1 VSQGTRTR
9 PIVIA
14 IDGPAASGKGTL
26 AKRLA
31 ALYGLAHLDTGA
43 LYRGIAAAVLAAG
56 ANPADETAAVKAAR
70 ALDPSKL
77 DEARLRSDETGK
89 AAGIVAAI
97 PAVRAA
103 ILERQ
108 RSFAEHPP
116 GGAPG
121 AVLDGRDTG
130 TVICPDA
137 TVKLYVTAS
146 LDVRARRRTLELEER
161 GIAADEAAVR
171 KDIAERDQR
180 DMNRPV
186 APLKRAPDAHL
197 LDTSTLDIEATVA
210 AARAIID
217 RVLES
222 GCGSGDG
229 SRPL

>member
-1 VSQGTRTR
+1 MSASARRR

-26 AKRLA
+26 AKHLA
-31 ALYGLAHLDTGA
+31 ALYGFAHLDTGA
-43 LYRGIAAAVLAAG
+43 LYRGIAAAVLAEG

-70 ALDPSKL
+70 ALNPSKL

-161 GIAADEAAVR
+161 GIAANEAAVR
-171 KDIAERDQR
+171 ADIAERDHR

-229 SRPL
+229 SRSL

>member
-1 VSQGTRTR
+1 VTGTSPKR

-31 ALYGLAHLDTGA
+31 AIYGFAHLDTGA
-43 LYRGIAAAVLAAG
+43 LYRGIAAVVLAAG
-56 ANPADETAAVKAAR
+56 ADPADETAAVDAAR
-70 ALDPSKL
+70 TLDLSAL
-77 DEARLRSDETGK
+77 DEASLRSDETGR

-103 ILERQ
+103 ILDRQ
-108 RSFAEHPP
+108 RSFAAHPP

-130 TVICPDA
+130 TVICPHA

-146 LDVRARRRTLELEER
+146 LDVRAHRRTRELGAR
-161 GIAADEAAVR
+161 GIAAEEAAVHA
-171 KDIAERDQR
+171 DMAERDQR
-180 DMNRPV
+180 DMNRAV
-186 APLKRAPDAHL
+186 APLKRAPGAHL

-210 AARAIID
+210 AARAIVD
-217 RVLES
+217 RVLQS
-222 GCGSGDG
+222 GCGAGEG
-229 SRPL
+229 SRPR

>member
-1 VSQGTRTR
+1 VNARSEKR

-26 AKRLA
+26 ARRLA
-31 ALYGLAHLDTGA
+31 ALYGFAHLDTGA
-43 LYRGIAAAVLAAG
+43 LYRGIAEAVLAEG
-56 ANPADETAAVKAAR
+56 ADPKNEAAAVKAAR
-70 ALDPSKL
+70 VFDLSKL

-97 PAVRAA
+97 PAVRAE

-108 RSFAEHPP
+108 RVFAEHPP

-146 LDVRARRRTLELEER
+146 LEVRAHRRTLELKER
-161 GIAADEAAVR
+161 GIAAEEAKVR
-171 KDIAERDQR
+171 RDIAERDRR
-180 DMNRPV
+180 DMTRAV

-217 RVLES
+217 RVLQS
-222 GCGSGDG
+222 GCGSGNG

>member
-1 VSQGTRTR
+1 MSEGSHAQ

-31 ALYGLAHLDTGA
+31 TLYGFAHLDTGM
-43 LYRGIAAAVLAAG
+43 LYRGIAAAVLAQG
-56 ANPADETAAVKAAR
+56 AEPADEAAAVKAAR
-70 ALDPSKL
+70 ALDLSKL
-77 DEARLRSDETGK
+77 DEARLRSDETGR

-108 RSFAEHPP
+108 QSFARHPP

-130 TVICPDA
+130 TVICPEA
-137 TVKLYVTAS
+137 AVKLYVTAS
-146 LDVRARRRTLELEER
+146 LDVRARRRTLELRER
-161 GIAADEAAVR
+161 GIAADETAVR
-171 KDIAERDQR
+171 ADIAERDHR
-180 DMNRPV
+180 DMNRTV
-186 APLKRAPDAHL
+186 APLKPAPDAHL

-217 RVLES
+217 RVLE
-222 GCGSGDG
+222 
-229 SRPL
+229 

>member
-1 VSQGTRTR
+1 VSAGSRTQ

-31 ALYGLAHLDTGA
+31 ALYGFAHLDTGA
-43 LYRGIAAAVLAAG
+43 LYRGIAAAVLAEG
-56 ANPADETAAVKAAR
+56 ADPGDETAAVKAAR
-70 ALDPSKL
+70 ALALSKL

-130 TVICPDA
+130 TVICPGA

-146 LDVRARRRTLELEER
+146 LDVRARRRTLELWER
-161 GIAADEAAVR
+161 GIAANEAAVR
-171 KDIAERDQR
+171 TDIAERDHR
-180 DMNRPV
+180 DMNRAV

-222 GCGSGDG
+222 RCGSGNG